1 MCVSYAVHLVGAP
14 CRCFHCRVVF
24 WIVSWE
30 ALGFVTCAS
39 FPAFIA
45 LRATYSQER
54 LPHSGCRW
62 LSCFKRFL
70 TSDFITRAVTREAR
84 SSRAGEER
92 KFLYS
97 YSLKGF

>member
-1 MCVSYAVHLVGAP
+1 MSYAVHLVGPP